1 MRIFTPSLVSFP
13 LKTSVWAALA
23 FGLFFEVFKPFINMN
38 NMPPTMRTKIKA
50 SQARIRFTRIFLCR
64 FSFLGLGIFSTTLS
78 AALVGMCS
86 DLARLL
92 RRLLS
97 GY

>member
-1 MRIFTPSLVSFP
+1 
-13 LKTSVWAALA
+13 
-23 FGLFFEVFKPFINMN
+23 
-38 NMPPTMRTKIKA
+38 MPPTMRTKIKA

-86 DLARLL
+86 DLDRLL